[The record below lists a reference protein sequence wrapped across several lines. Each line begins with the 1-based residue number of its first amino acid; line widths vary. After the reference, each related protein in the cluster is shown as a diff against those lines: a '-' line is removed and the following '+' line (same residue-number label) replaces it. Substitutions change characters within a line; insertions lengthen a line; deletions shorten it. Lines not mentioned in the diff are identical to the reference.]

1 MCIRDRDAIVRMMAQ
16 ELGFDAIMETIQEP
30 KVIEKTE
37 FVNPDITP
45 QSIAPAVN
53 RAIDQKFSLR
63 KGVEFNKDSGF
74 KTPDF
79 QTKKGV
85 EEYANHIELLAKE
98 GVFESGLLTP
108 SMLIPTVKFGTIE
121 YVKNSEEAKII
132 ENWIKRSNPTT
143 KQIEQKD
150 TDSPQ
155 RKKNSG
161 IQKGEIKLNHI

>member
-1 MCIRDRDAIVRMMAQ
+1 MCIRDR
-16 ELGFDAIMETIQEP
+16 METIQEP

-150 TDSPQ
+150 TDSPCLLYTSPSP
-155 RKKNSG
+155 RDRTRSRMPSSA
-161 IQKGEIKLNHI
+161 